1 MGLIVA
7 SVVSMGVLSVFFAVM
22 LSFAHKRF
30 KVEEDPRVEQVLEAL
45 PGVNCGACGF
55 ASCQTLAEA
64 IVENSAGVNSCL
76 AGGSEAAEK
85 ISQIMGIEA
94 GKAEEKLAF
103 VRCGVGASERKK
115 KAIYQGVETCR
126 AANLVM
132 GADTACLYG
141 CLGFGDCQKICS
153 FSAIEMIDGL
163 PHIDSSLCTA
173 CGKCVEICP
182 RNIITLESF
191 NDLNY
196 RLKCSSLDLGK
207 KARKV
212 CHKACIAC
220 GRCVKFCPYE
230 ACWLENNLAHIDSR
244 NCQGCGVCYL
254 VCPTGA
260 IVEVKKG

>member
-7 SVVSMGVLSVFFAVM
+7 SVLSMGALSVFFGVM
-22 LSFAHKRF
+22 LSFAHKKF

-55 ASCQTLAEA
+55 ASCQVLAEA
-64 IVENSAGVNSCL
+64 IVERSAGANSCV
-76 AGGSEAAEK
+76 AGGSEAVEK
-85 ISQIMGIEA
+85 ISQIMGVEA
-94 GKAEEKLAF
+94 EKAEEKLAF
-103 VRCGVGASERKK
+103 VRCGVGGSERKK
-115 KAIYQGVETCR
+115 KAVYQGVETCR
-126 AANLVM
+126 AASLVM
-132 GADTACLYG
+132 GADTACFYG
-141 CLGFGDCQKICS
+141 CLGFSDCQKICS
-153 FSAIEMIDGL
+153 FGAIEMINGL
-163 PHIDSSLCTA
+163 PHINSSLCTG

-182 RNIITLESF
+182 RNIIVLESF

-196 RLKCSSLDLGK
+196 RLKCSSLDSGK

-230 ACWLENNLAHIDSR
+230 ACSLENNLARIDSK
-244 NCQGCGVCYL
+244 NCQLCGICYL

-260 IVEVKKG
+260 IIEIEKG